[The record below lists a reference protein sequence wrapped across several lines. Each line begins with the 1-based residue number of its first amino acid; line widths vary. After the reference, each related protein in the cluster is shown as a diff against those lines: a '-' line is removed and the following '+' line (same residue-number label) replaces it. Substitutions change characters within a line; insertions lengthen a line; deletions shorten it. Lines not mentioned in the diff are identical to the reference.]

1 MSRSLNQRPD
11 YNFIRAL
18 GISGLWLQEMCVA
31 RLENEGKYAMDLVD
45 ATATKVHLIPVCKG
59 LVTHLFG
66 ILEKTLLM
74 VDGRFPH
81 YGQASKGDTGV

>member
-1 MSRSLNQRPD
+1 
-11 YNFIRAL
+11 
-18 GISGLWLQEMCVA
+18 MCVA

>member
-1 MSRSLNQRPD
+1 
-11 YNFIRAL
+11 
-18 GISGLWLQEMCVA
+18 MCVA

-66 ILEKTLLM
+66 IFEKTLLM
-74 VDGRFPH
+74 VDIFSFEVGELLIFC
-81 YGQASKGDTGV
+81 